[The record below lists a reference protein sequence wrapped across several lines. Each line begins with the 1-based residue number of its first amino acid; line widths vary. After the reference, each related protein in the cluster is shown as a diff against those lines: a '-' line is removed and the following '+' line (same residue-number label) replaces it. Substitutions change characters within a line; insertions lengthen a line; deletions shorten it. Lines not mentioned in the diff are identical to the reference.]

1 MAGEGPLKV
10 WMVMYAT
17 MSWYIVF
24 FCKTKA
30 SHSCYQTCKA
40 AIYNTQ
46 VRITYASQ
54 STPMMTAAGML
65 YYQALFF
72 SHFHYMILAPLNQR
86 LQNHFGRWFHF
97 TFHPLGDIIDE
108 FSILVALKTKTTT
121 YSLSKLHQPVA
132 CKLDESMDESRGGRE
147 QARSHS
153 RPSGY
158 GTGTQ
163 QKANADSCVC
173 PHSNKQAV
181 ETLWWIMKLPCF
193 DNVVLKP
200 KAMARPLYF
209 AMEVLTFCSV
219 HVHAP
224 GSAKV

>member
-1 MAGEGPLKV
+1 M
-10 WMVMYAT
+10 
-17 MSWYIVF
+17 
-24 FCKTKA
+24 
-30 SHSCYQTCKA
+30 
-40 AIYNTQ
+40 
-46 VRITYASQ
+46 YASQ

-72 SHFHYMILAPLNQR
+72 SHFHCMILAPLNQR
-86 LQNHFGRWFHF
+86 LQNHFGRWSDF
-97 TFHPLGDIIDE
+97 TFHPLGDITDE
-108 FSILVALKTKTTT
+108 FSIPVALKRKTTT
-121 YSLSKLHQPVA
+121 YGLSKLHQPVA

-147 QARSHS
+147 WARSQS

-163 QKANADSCVC
+163 QKANADRCVC

-200 KAMARPLYF
+200 KSHGPSSIFCYGGFNILFSACTCSRISKGIRLIKLSSLWLF
-209 AMEVLTFCSV
+209 LLTTYSIV
-219 HVHAP
+219 Q
-224 GSAKV
+224 